1 METYFR
7 YGYGVLD
14 LIADSF
20 LGSWRCCGMTGLHPR
35 GVLDAPPSSALQS
48 GVVAA
53 IDAVAR
59 RNPSSLALVSP
70 ADSITYGELA
80 VAARNRGAALRRA
93 HSRDR
98 VPLAVLADGSV
109 DAVTSVLAVLASG
122 HPLFAVDAELP
133 DVLRA
138 HACAAVGAVPA
149 ASVTFDARRDAVV
162 DHEGVWWESPAWD
175 QGLTEAGRPT
185 ALDAWRPALV
195 ALGPGTT
202 GRVTVTHEELAAS
215 VSDLAVRAGLAPGTL
230 FDLSH
235 PSASVAGLVGL
246 LAGLVTGCTVSAP
259 GRGFPAAV

>member
-1 METYFR
+1 
-7 YGYGVLD
+7 
-14 LIADSF
+14 
-20 LGSWRCCGMTGLHPR
+20 MTGLHSR
-35 GVLDAPPSSALQS
+35 GVLDAPPSSVPLES

-59 RNPSSLALVSP
+59 RKPSSLALVSSTE
-70 ADSITYGELA
+70 SITYGELA
-80 VAARNRGAALRRA
+80 VASRNRGAALRRV
-93 HSRDR
+93 HDGDR

-109 DAVTSVLAVLASG
+109 DALISVLAVLASG
-122 HPLFAVDAELP
+122 HPLFAVDADLP

-138 HACAAVGAVPA
+138 HASTVVGAVPA

-162 DHEGVWWESPAWD
+162 HHEGVWWESPAWD
-175 QGLTEAGRPT
+175 QGMTEAGRPT

-195 ALGPGTT
+195 ALGPGAT
-202 GRVTVTHEELAAS
+202 GRVTVTHEELTAS
-215 VSDLAVRAGLAPGTL
+215 VSDLAVRAGLTPGAR

-246 LAGLVTGCTVSAP
+246 LAGLVTGCTVSAT